1 MHPFDVEIDGSRVND
16 DQYWRI
22 NRIHRII
29 GYAQAIADIDANKD
43 FYKKLKG
50 VYDYKGSLTVEWK
63 SNPSDDEKEYLQ
75 KAWESI
81 VTDYE
86 GNPIEHKTNNMEEQ
100 K

>member
-1 MHPFDVEIDGSRVND
+1 MYPYEIRIDAGRAND
-16 DQYWRI
+16 DEYWRI

-29 GYAQAIADIDANKD
+29 GYAQALADIDNNED
-43 FYKKLKG
+43 FYKKIED

-63 SNPSDDEKEYLQ
+63 SSPSEREKEYLQ

-86 GNPIEHKTNNMEEQ
+86 GNPIEHII
-100 K
+100 

>member
-1 MHPFDVEIDGSRVND
+1 MYPFDIEIDGSRVND

-29 GYAQAIADIDANKD
+29 SYAQAIADIDGNED
-43 FYKKLKG
+43 FYKKLKS

-63 SNPSDDEKEYLQ
+63 INPTETEKNYLQ

-86 GNPIEHKTNNMEEQ
+86 GNPIEHII
-100 K
+100 